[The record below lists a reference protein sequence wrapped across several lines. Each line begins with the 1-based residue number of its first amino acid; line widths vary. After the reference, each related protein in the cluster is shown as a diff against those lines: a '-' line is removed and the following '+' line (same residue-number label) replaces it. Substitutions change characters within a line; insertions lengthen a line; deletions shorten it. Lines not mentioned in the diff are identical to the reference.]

1 MDTAYGG
8 IYNTSDRNYTLLL
21 GSGSVITQPSQM
33 PVRNETYSPSNSITI
48 TEPGD
53 YLVSY
58 DATSSGSLA
67 TSVTIAARKNGTPI
81 DNLSSTKSLSVTGD
95 TEFSGSS
102 IVTLAAGDVLDL
114 YVSSGLAATVTVSN
128 VQLTAN
134 MVSTIQQ

>member
-1 MDTAYGG
+1 MA
-8 IYNTSDRNYTLLL
+8 
-21 GSGSVITQPSQM
+21 VH
-33 PVRNETYSPSNSITI
+33 NETYTPGNSITI

-58 DATSSGSLA
+58 NATSSGSLA
-67 TSVTIAARKNGTPI
+67 TSVTMAARKNGTPI
-81 DNLSSTKSLSVTGD
+81 DNLSSTKTLSLTGD

-102 IVTLAAGDVLDL
+102 IVTLAPGDVLDL

-134 MVSTIQQ
+134 MVGMVQQ